1 MKNAYPNDLVKSKIR
16 ALIASREQL
25 LKENASLKKAQQT
38 LQAQASLQRDDS
50 ALLREKDAQ
59 IKELL
64 HRISE
69 MEAPSAA
76 PPAGPSEDA
85 EETLSAETAA
95 LRAREEELASQNG
108 VLRARVSSLL
118 SQLEELKQA
127 SARQEAPTQPEDA
140 PVQPEEALAPPRADG
155 HAEELQA
162 LRGREAEAQEKC
174 RQLTEQNNE
183 LYVKLR
189 DSSDRLAAAEA
200 ELARLKQAG
209 GELASQNEALA
220 REKDSLLVQRR
231 EYEERVARLEAQLAR
246 ARTEEEQ
253 LSIRLG
259 RVFIEVQASAQR
271 ILERANLEAE
281 RIRSGA
287 ASANG
292 AFLQELEQMQSEL
305 RDVQSN
311 VGELFREFNGRVD
324 DLEQMLERA
333 RGRLASPGE

>member
-76 PPAGPSEDA
+76 PPADPA
-85 EETLSAETAA
+85 EETLSAENAA
-95 LRAREEELASQNG
+95 LRAHEEELASQNG
-108 VLRARVSSLL
+108 VLRARISSLL

-127 SARQEAPTQPEDA
+127 SARQEEAQAQPEDA
-140 PVQPEEALAPPRADG
+140 LVQPDEALVPLRADG

-162 LRGREAEAQEKC
+162 LRDREAEAQEKC
-174 RQLTEQNNE
+174 RQLADQNNE

-189 DSSDRLAAAEA
+189 ASSDRLAAAEA
-200 ELARLKQAG
+200 ELARLKQAS
-209 GELASQNEALA
+209 GELSSRNEALA

-333 RGRLASPGE
+333 RGRLANPGE